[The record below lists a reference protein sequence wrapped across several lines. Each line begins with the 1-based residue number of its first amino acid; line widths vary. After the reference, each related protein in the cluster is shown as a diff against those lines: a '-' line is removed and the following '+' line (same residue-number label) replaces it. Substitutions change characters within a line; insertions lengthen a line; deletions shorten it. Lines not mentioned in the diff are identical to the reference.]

1 MSRNSAPPPAPFTVE
16 IEDVT
21 PPATFEHL
29 ADALAALWSSLRTLP
44 LGATQYDA
52 YQYFLTRPN
61 AVQRVTEHIDRDGEL
76 VLSFRMEGRLH
87 AVRVSPARAQ
97 AGSR

>member
-1 MSRNSAPPPAPFTVE
+1 MTRNSAPPPTPVTVE

-21 PPATFEHL
+21 PPAAFEHL
-29 ADALAALWSSLRTLP
+29 ADALAALWGSLRTLP
-44 LGATQYDA
+44 LGATQHDA

-61 AVQRVTEHIDRDGEL
+61 AVQRVTEHLDRDGEL

-87 AVRVSPARAQ
+87 GVSIRPTK
-97 AGSR
+97 G